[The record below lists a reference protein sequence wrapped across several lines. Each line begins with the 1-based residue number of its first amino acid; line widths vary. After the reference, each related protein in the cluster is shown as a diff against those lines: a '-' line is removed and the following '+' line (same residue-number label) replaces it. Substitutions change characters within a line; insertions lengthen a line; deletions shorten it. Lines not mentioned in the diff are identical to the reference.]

1 MAIRNVIVQCLSTE
15 EQGAAEEVL
24 KKHGPVSRGGMY
36 VYGAGDEA
44 DVQTLEGRG
53 LSVDEVPSV
62 PDLSWLD
69 PGKQDKVDADELL
82 AAADEERGEPSP
94 IQEAAAGA
102 ESVYMIQLKGPIR
115 DAWKAKLDALG
126 VELGPYVPEYAYKA
140 QLSKAQLSKV
150 EDLSFVVRVVRYS
163 PVHTL
168 RRLNA
173 IRNLQKTEDRKK
185 PVRRA
190 LPEVFG
196 MAPAAPVAAAEKVE
210 KVTYELRCHHPED
223 IPTVA
228 AALEKDSRATN
239 VVVGRRRIRF
249 DCAES
254 SPIVAE
260 LAKLPQVSSVDSF
273 QLAELSNTFARKAIG
288 INPPVGSSPYPWDGT
303 GVLVAV
309 ADGGIDEDHPD
320 LKSRLEQVI
329 HRVDPGEPN
338 DPVGHGTHVCST
350 IAGDGT
356 ASGKEILG
364 MAPGAKLIVQTL
376 ADARGKLTGLPIN
389 LGDLF
394 QEAYDLGARIH
405 NNSWGVMAGGLY
417 TLDSYEVDEFVYNH
431 TDCLI
436 LFAAGNRGTQ
446 PEEGEADELGRIGL
460 GSLQS
465 PAAAKNVLTVG
476 AGCSPRDDGPFQGK
490 LWKDYPNGPRIPK
503 ASEEPI
509 CGNVDVVAAFS
520 SRGPTDDNR
529 IKPEL
534 MAPGTVMLSARSSA
548 SDPTHVLDKFDGHYA
563 FLSGTSM
570 ATPVVAGAAAIV
582 RQYYVDER
590 HHQPSAALLKA
601 TLVNGAVWIP
611 DELAADGSVGEPNF
625 HQGFGRLD
633 LRATLP
639 EPDDPRGLKL
649 VFADV
654 DRSSDE
660 ALKREIAERASWR
673 RTIQLE
679 AGLPL
684 RVTLAWTDRPDHGLQ
699 QSLDLVVVPPSGK
712 RQAGN
717 PKLVRVPGQKSDHF
731 NNLQQVIVQE
741 PEAGEYQ
748 IQILAYNTLYENQG
762 FSLVVTGKLT
772 SDLLP

>member
-1 MAIRNVIVQCLSTE
+1 MAVRNVIVQCLSTE
-15 EQGAAEEVL
+15 EQAAAEEVL
-24 KKHGPVSRGGMY
+24 TKHGPVTRSGMY
-36 VYGAGDEA
+36 VYGAGDKA

-53 LSVDEVPSV
+53 MSVDEVPSI

-69 PGKQDKVDADELL
+69 PGKQDDVDARELL
-82 AAADEERGEPSP
+82 AAADEEPGERSP
-94 IQEAAAGA
+94 IQEAGDGA

-115 DAWKAKLDALG
+115 DAWKEKLDALD
-126 VELGPYVPEYAYKA
+126 VELGAYVPEYAYKA
-140 QLSKAQLSKV
+140 RLSAAQHSQV
-150 EDLSFVVRVVRYS
+150 EDLSFVVRAVLYS
-163 PVHTL
+163 PTHSL

-173 IRNLQKTEDRKK
+173 IRNLQKTDAKSQAAKR
-185 PVRRA
+185 PAAQVI
-190 LPEVFG
+190 G
-196 MAPAAPVAAAEKVE
+196 MAPAAPVAAEKT
-210 KVTYELRCHHPED
+210 TYELRCHRPED
-223 IPTVA
+223 IPAVA
-228 AALEKDSRATN
+228 AALERDPRATG

-249 DCAES
+249 DCEEG

-260 LAKLPQVSSVDSF
+260 LAKLPQVSSVDPF
-273 QLAELSNTFARKAIG
+273 QFAELSNTFARKAIG
-288 INPPVGSSPYPWDGT
+288 INPPADGAPYPWNGS

-309 ADGGIDEDHPD
+309 ADGGVDEDHPD
-320 LKSRLEQVI
+320 VKNRFEKVI

-338 DPVGHGTHVCST
+338 DPVGHGTHVCAT

-356 ASGKEILG
+356 ASGQEILG

-405 NNSWGVMAGGLY
+405 SNSWGVLAGGLY

-431 TDCLI
+431 PDCLI

-446 PEEGEADELGRIGL
+446 PEDGEVDELGRIAL

-476 AGCSPRDDGPFQGK
+476 ASCSPRDDGPFQGK
-490 LWKDYPNGPRIPK
+490 LWKEFPNGPQNPR
-503 ASEEPI
+503 AADEPV

-529 IKPEL
+529 IKPEI
-534 MAPGTVMLSARSSA
+534 MAPGTVVLSARSAA

-582 RQYYVDER
+582 RQYYVDAR
-590 HHQPSAALLKA
+590 DHQPSAALLKA

-611 DELAADGSVGEPNF
+611 NELVVDGSVGEPNF

-633 LRATLP
+633 LRTTLP
-639 EPDDPRGLKL
+639 VPDDPRGLKL

-654 DRSSDE
+654 DRGSDE
-660 ALKREIAERASWR
+660 ALKREIAERAVWR
-673 RTIQLE
+673 RTVQLE

-748 IQILAYNTLYENQG
+748 IQILAYNTLYESQG